1 MWAVCT
7 VTPLP
12 NCLDL
17 ASCSSARGAHAQLQ
31 HFDFWAASLDSASHP
46 KPESRVHVMKHCQWE
61 EGSVP
66 LGTQGYA
73 APA

>member
-31 HFDFWAASLDSASHP
+31 HFDFWAASLLLLPTPNLS
-46 KPESRVHVMKHCQWE
+46 PEF
-61 EGSVP
+61 
-66 LGTQGYA
+66 T
-73 APA
+73 